1 MTKIEQVRKE
11 LFEQMR
17 SGSRDNRRATVAAF
31 NLINK
36 ACNILKLPRLEKAPR
51 FSKPQAVVYPATDET
66 APAPTPATLGDT
78 LATNAPEM
86 DDATPKRTRK
96 SRKI

>member
-11 LFEQMR
+11 LFEQMH
-17 SGSRDNRRATVAAF
+17 SGNRDNRRATVAAF
-31 NLINK
+31 NLVNK

-51 FSKPQAVVYPATDET
+51 FSKPQTVVYPATDET
-66 APAPTPATLGDT
+66 TPTPTPGNLGDT

-86 DDATPKRTRK
+86 DDTTPKRTRK

>member
-51 FSKPQAVVYPATDET
+51 FSKPQTVVYPATDE
-66 APAPTPATLGDT
+66 AKPALTPATLGDT